1 MLEYDDEIS
10 RNNTSIYYQ
19 RYTEGFSIGLQSTVI
34 HFMRSLMKKYTDNQI
49 LGKDPVTEDDKLL
62 IKVCEK
68 NRKEELL
75 NFIHKYERFND
86 EQLAERYIYETEF
99 LPWR

>member
-10 RNNTSIYYQ
+10 RKSNSIYYL
-19 RYTEGFSIGLQSTVI
+19 RYTEGFSIGLQSTTI
-34 HFMRSLMKKYTDNQI
+34 HFMRRLMKKYTDNQI
-49 LGKDPVTEDDKLL
+49 LGVEPVAEEDKAL
-62 IKVCEK
+62 IEVCDE

-86 EQLAERYIYETEF
+86 DQLAERYIAETEY